1 MKFVNLDVRV
11 SRLMTSNSIYHL
23 KNLGLPALTSL
34 DEFAHVMKLGPNT
47 VRSLSISSN
56 SLYKTYKEPKKSGG
70 FREIAQPCRE
80 LKAVQSWILRNI
92 LDKLNCSPYSKG
104 FEKGKSILD
113 NAQPHAGASYLL
125 SMDLENFFPSI
136 GSYKVYGVF
145 RSIGYN
151 KEMCKLL
158 TNLCTYYDYLPQ
170 GAPSSP
176 KLANLTCSRLDAR
189 IHGYAG
195 PKGITYT
202 RYADDI
208 TLSAN
213 TAVKIE
219 KAKAFIGTI
228 VHEEGLKVNKSKTK
242 ICGTKRQKKV
252 TGLVLSGN
260 SVGIGQKKYR
270 ELRSALHH
278 IFVGRSSEYNFVNGW
293 LAFTYSVDKKA
304 YKQLN
309 LVIDLL
315 SRKYPQSGA
324 LKHLHVNKG

>member
-1 MKFVNLDVRV
+1 
-11 SRLMTSNSIYHL
+11 MTSNSIYHL

-34 DEFAHVMKLGPNT
+34 DDFAHAMKLGPNT

-56 SLYKTYKEPKKSGG
+56 SLYKTYNEPKKSGG
-70 FREIAQPCRE
+70 FRVIAQPCRE
-80 LKAVQSWILRNI
+80 LKAVQAWILRNI
-92 LDKLNCSPYSKG
+92 LDKLNSSPYSKG

-125 SMDLENFFPSI
+125 SVDLENFFPSI
-136 GSYKVYGVF
+136 KSYKVYGVF
-145 RSIGYN
+145 RSVGYN

-158 TNLCTYYDYLPQ
+158 TNLCTYYDSLPQ

-213 TAVKIE
+213 TAIKIE

-228 VHEEGLKVNKSKTK
+228 VHGEGLQINKSKTK

-252 TGLVLSGN
+252 TGLVLSGSN
-260 SVGIGQKKYR
+260 VGIGQKKYR
-270 ELRSALHH
+270 ELRSVLHH
-278 IFVGRSSEYNFVNGW
+278 LFVGRNNEYSSINGW

-304 YKQLN
+304 YKQLSI
-309 LVIDLL
+309 VIEKL
-315 SRKYPQSGA
+315 SKKYPKSDA
-324 LKHLHVNKG
+324 IKHLHLIKS

>member
-1 MKFVNLDVRV
+1 
-11 SRLMTSNSIYHL
+11 MTSNNIYHL

-34 DEFAHVMKLGPNT
+34 DDFAHATKLGSNT

-56 SLYKTYKEPKKSGG
+56 SLYRVYKTPKKSGG

-104 FEKGKSILD
+104 FEKGRSILN
-113 NAQPHAGASYLL
+113 NAQPHIGASYLL
-125 SMDLENFFPSI
+125 SIDLENFFPSI
-136 GSYKVYGVF
+136 KSFKVYGVF

-158 TNLCTYYDYLPQ
+158 TNLCTYHDYLPQ

-176 KLANLTCSRLDAR
+176 KLANLTCSRLDDR

-213 TAVKIE
+213 TAIKIE

-228 VHEEGLKVNKSKTK
+228 IHDEGLKVNKSKTK

-260 SVGIGQKKYR
+260 NVGVGQKKYR

-278 IFVGRSSEYNFVNGW
+278 IFVGRSIDYNYVNGW
-293 LAFTYSVDKKA
+293 LSFIYSVDKKT
-304 YKQLN
+304 YNQLY
-309 LVIDLL
+309 LVIDSLVN
-315 SRKYPQSGA
+315 KYPNSDAVQY
-324 LKHLHVNKG
+324 LIQKKT

>member
-1 MKFVNLDVRV
+1 
-11 SRLMTSNSIYHL
+11 MTSNNIYHL

-34 DEFAHVMKLGPNT
+34 DDFAHATKLGSNT

-56 SLYKTYKEPKKSGG
+56 SLYRVYKTPKKSGG

-104 FEKGKSILD
+104 FEKGRSILN
-113 NAQPHAGASYLL
+113 NAQPHIGASYLL
-125 SMDLENFFPSI
+125 SIDLENFFPSI
-136 GSYKVYGVF
+136 KSFKVYGVF

-158 TNLCTYYDYLPQ
+158 TNLCTYHDYLPQ

-176 KLANLTCSRLDAR
+176 KLANLTCSRLDDR

-213 TAVKIE
+213 TAIKIE

-228 VHEEGLKVNKSKTK
+228 IHDEGLKVNKSKTK

-260 SVGIGQKKYR
+260 NVGVGQKKYR

-278 IFVGRSSEYNFVNGW
+278 IFVGRSIDYNFVNGW
-293 LAFTYSVDKKA
+293 LSFIYSVDKKT
-304 YKQLN
+304 YNQLY
-309 LVIDLL
+309 LVIDSLVN
-315 SRKYPQSGA
+315 KYPNSDAVQY
-324 LKHLHVNKG
+324 LIQKKT

>member
-1 MKFVNLDVRV
+1 
-11 SRLMTSNSIYHL
+11 MTSNNIYHL
-23 KNLGLPALTSL
+23 KNLGLPALTSI
-34 DEFAHVMKLGPNT
+34 DGFAHAMRLGSNT

-56 SLYKTYKEPKKSGG
+56 SLYKTYNEPKKSGG
-70 FREIAQPCRE
+70 VREIAQPCRE
-80 LKAVQSWILRNI
+80 LKAVQSWVLRNI

-113 NAQPHAGASYLL
+113 NAKPHAGANYLL
-125 SMDLENFFPSI
+125 SLDLENFFPSI
-136 GSYKVYGVF
+136 KSYKVYGVF
-145 RSIGYN
+145 SSIGYN

-158 TNLCTYYDYLPQ
+158 TNLCTYFDSLPQ

-176 KLANLTCSRLDAR
+176 KLANLTCARLDAR
-189 IHGYAG
+189 IQGYAG

-219 KAKAFIGTI
+219 KAKSFVETI
-228 VHEEGLKVNKSKTK
+228 IHDEGLKVNKAKTK

-260 SVGIGQKKYR
+260 NVGIGQIKYR
-270 ELRSALHH
+270 ELRSVLHH
-278 IFVGRSSEYNFVNGW
+278 LFVGRISDYGYINGW
-293 LAFTYSVDKKA
+293 LSFIYSVDKKA
-304 YKQLN
+304 YNQLYAVVDS
-309 LVIDLL
+309 LTK
-315 SRKYPQSGA
+315 KYPKSNAINLIARQ
-324 LKHLHVNKG
+324 KIK

>member
-1 MKFVNLDVRV
+1 
-11 SRLMTSNSIYHL
+11 MTSNSIYHL

-34 DEFAHVMKLGPNT
+34 DDFAHAMKLGPNT

-56 SLYKTYKEPKKSGG
+56 SLYKIYNEPKKSGG

-80 LKAVQSWILRNI
+80 LKAVQAWILRNI
-92 LDKLNCSPYSKG
+92 LDKLNSSPYSKG

-125 SMDLENFFPSI
+125 SVDLENFFPSI
-136 GSYKVYGVF
+136 KSYKVYGVF
-145 RSIGYN
+145 RSVGYN

-158 TNLCTYYDYLPQ
+158 TNLCTYYDSLPQ

-176 KLANLTCSRLDAR
+176 KLANLTCARLDAR

-213 TAVKIE
+213 TAIKIE

-228 VHEEGLKVNKSKTK
+228 VHCEGLKINKNKTK

-252 TGLVLSGN
+252 TGLVLSGSN
-260 SVGIGQKKYR
+260 VGIGQKKYR
-270 ELRSALHH
+270 ELRSVLHH
-278 IFVGRSSEYNFVNGW
+278 LFVGRNNEYSSINGW

-304 YKQLN
+304 YKQLSI
-309 LVIDLL
+309 VIEKL
-315 SRKYPQSGA
+315 SKKYPKSNA
-324 LKHLHVNKG
+324 IKHLHLIKS

>member
-1 MKFVNLDVRV
+1 
-11 SRLMTSNSIYHL
+11 MTSNSIYHL

-34 DEFAHVMKLGPNT
+34 DEFAHAMKLGSNT

-56 SLYKTYKEPKKSGG
+56 SRYKTYKEPKKSGG

-80 LKAVQSWILRNI
+80 LKAVQSWVLRNI
-92 LDKLNCSPYSKG
+92 LDKLNSSPYSKG

-136 GSYKVYGVF
+136 GAYKVYGIF

-158 TNLCTYYDYLPQ
+158 TNLCTYDGYLPQ

-208 TLSAN
+208 TLSAHS
-213 TAVKIE
+213 AVKIE

-228 VHEEGLKVNKSKTK
+228 VYEEGLKVNKSKTK

-260 SVGIGQKKYR
+260 NVGIGQKKYR
-270 ELRSALHH
+270 ELRSVLHH
-278 IFVGRSSEYNFVNGW
+278 IFVGRSIEYDFVNGW
-293 LAFTYSVDKKA
+293 LAFIYSVDKKA
-304 YKQLN
+304 YKQLK
-309 LVIDLL
+309 LVIESL
-315 SRKYPQSGA
+315 SKKYPQA
-324 LKHLHVNKG
+324 DVRKHLHFKKS